1 MGRFE
6 RLCVLGWFLSGFVAS
21 GHFFA
26 KEDLSVKGKDVVGC
40 LVVFVSPVYWSY
52 VAFKD

>member
-1 MGRFE
+1 MSKFQHR
-6 RLCVLGWFLSGFVAS
+6 CVLAWFLSGFVAS

-26 KEDLSVKGKDVVGC
+26 KEDLSVKGNDFIGAM
-40 LVVFVSPVYWSY
+40 VVFASPVYWSY